1 MKKVSTVKVDKRI
14 LKLLDRFQAEILL
27 KYGVK
32 LDKKEVVEK
41 AVEWALTKKEFI
53 REVLLRKQGKDK
65 MLDLLE
71 KPIDWGIEDSSINID
86 KHLYGE

>member
-1 MKKVSTVKVDKRI
+1 MSTVKVDKRI
-14 LKLLDRFQAEILL
+14 LKLLDKFQAELLL

-32 LDKKEVVEK
+32 LDKKEIVEK
-41 AVEWALTKKEFI
+41 AIRWAIMNKDFVEKELLKK
-53 REVLLRKQGKDK
+53 RKKDK

-71 KPIDWGIEDSSINID
+71 KPVDWGIEDSSVEID

>member
-1 MKKVSTVKVDKRI
+1 MSTVKVDKRI
-14 LKLLDRFQAEILL
+14 LKLLDKFQAELLL

-32 LDKKEVVEK
+32 LDKKEIVEK
-41 AVEWALTKKEFI
+41 AIRWAIMNKDFVEKELLKK
-53 REVLLRKQGKDK
+53 RKKDK

-71 KPIDWGIEDSSINID
+71 KPVDWGIEDSSIEID

>member
-1 MKKVSTVKVDKRI
+1 MSTVKVNKRI
-14 LKLLDRFQAEILL
+14 LRLLDKFQAEILL

-32 LDKKEVVEK
+32 LDKKEIVEK
-41 AVEWALTKKEFI
+41 AIEWALMNKEFI
-53 REVLLRKQGKDK
+53 EKKLLKKHDKDK

-71 KPIDWGIEDSSINID
+71 KPVDWGIADSSISID